1 MASGARS
8 IRKQA
13 VEIVCNYHDEFAAH
27 LNHNYE
33 AGYAHDNPELVSRM
47 IEAAIQYYRIS
58 VISGGVDDL
67 EIAPRP
73 KHARPSKTQAS

>member
-1 MASGARS
+1 MRLSPEAA
-8 IRKQA
+8 RKQA

-73 KHARPSKTQAS
+73 KHARPRKTQAP